1 MVAGQMHDAKVD
13 LWCLGVLCYELLVGK
28 PPFEAKSHKKTY
40 SRIRNMDLKIPP
52 SVSEGARN
60 LISQLLLLNPALR
73 MSLKEVMVHP
83 WVKANSQR
91 QLPPQYFK
99 ALSSHINSGLPD

>member
-13 LWCLGVLCYELLVGK
+13 LWCLGVLCYELL
-28 PPFEAKSHKKTY
+28 
-40 SRIRNMDLKIPP
+40 MDLKIPP